1 MSSLKGIG
9 SIPAGEDHGMDTA
22 ALNRPSISVI
32 LPTYNE
38 KDNIVPLV
46 EQTFQALGDRAE
58 VIVVDDDSPDGT
70 GAAVE
75 QLTGRFGRLRL
86 LRRTSER
93 GLVSA
98 LQAGID
104 LAAADVVAWM
114 DCDLSMPPAL
124 LAAFLGKI
132 GEGYDMVFGSRFVPG
147 GGVEI
152 ITGSK
157 DSASAY
163 FMSRLL
169 NGFIRAWLGDEVSD
183 YTSGFVAVRKQ
194 VVQETGLRG
203 DYGEYFIA
211 LAHLARKSG
220 YRLLEVPY
228 VSLSRRMGTSKTGTN
243 IFQYLRRGRKYLW
256 LTLKIRFARL
266 KQGQGR

>member
-1 MSSLKGIG
+1 M
-9 SIPAGEDHGMDTA
+9 PEGEDHGMETA
-22 ALNRPSISVI
+22 ARNRPSISVI

-38 KDNIVPLV
+38 KDNIVRLV
-46 EQTFQALGDRAE
+46 EQTFQSVGDTAE
-58 VIVVDDDSPDGT
+58 VIVVDDNSPDGT
-70 GAAVE
+70 WAVVDE
-75 QLTGRFGRLRL
+75 LTKKYGGLRL

-98 LQAGID
+98 LRAGID
-104 LAAADVVAWM
+104 QAAADVVAWM

-124 LAAFLGKI
+124 LGTFMDKI
-132 GEGYDMVFGSRFVPG
+132 GEGFDMVFGSRFVPG

-157 DSASAY
+157 DSAMAY
-163 FMSRLL
+163 FLSRAL
-169 NGFIRAWLGDEVSD
+169 NRFIQAWLGPDVSD
-183 YTSGFVAVRKQ
+183 YTSGFVAVRKK
-194 VVQETGLRG
+194 VVLETGLWG

-211 LAHLARKSG
+211 LAHLAKKKG

-243 IFQYLRRGRKYLW
+243 VLHYLKRGRKYLW
-256 LTLKIRFARL
+256 LTFKLRFSRPNPG
-266 KQGQGR
+266 KGR

>member
-1 MSSLKGIG
+1 ME
-9 SIPAGEDHGMDTA
+9 ATA
-22 ALNRPSISVI
+22 AARPSISVI

-46 EQTFQALGDRAE
+46 EQVFRSLGDSAE
-58 VIVVDDDSPDGT
+58 VIVVDDNSPDGT
-70 GAAVE
+70 WAVVE
-75 QLTGRFGRLRL
+75 QLAGKYGGLRL
-86 LRRTSER
+86 IRRTSER

-98 LQAGID
+98 LRAGID
-104 LAAADVVAWM
+104 LAASDVVAWM

-124 LAAFLGKI
+124 LGNFLNKI
-132 GEGYDMVFGSRFVPG
+132 SEGYDMVFGSRFIPG

-163 FMSRLL
+163 LLSRTL
-169 NGFIRAWLGDEVSD
+169 NRFIQAWLGPGVRD
-183 YTSGFVAVRKQ
+183 YTSGFVVVKKQ

-211 LAHLARKSG
+211 LAHLAKKRG
-220 YRLLEVPY
+220 YRILEVPY

-243 IFQYLRRGRKYLW
+243 ILQYLRRGRKYLW
-256 LTLKIRFARL
+256 LTLKLRFSRAYPG
-266 KQGQGR
+266 KGR

>member
-1 MSSLKGIG
+1 MPLGD
-9 SIPAGEDHGMDTA
+9 DHGMETA
-22 ALNRPSISVI
+22 AFNRPLISVI

-46 EQTFQALGDRAE
+46 EQTFQSLGDRAE
-58 VIVVDDDSPDGT
+58 VIVVDDNSPDGT

-75 QLTGRFGRLRL
+75 QLTGKYGRLRL

-104 LAAADVVAWM
+104 RAAADIVAWM

-124 LAAFLGKI
+124 LAAFLDKI
-132 GEGYDMVFGSRFVPG
+132 EEGYDMVFGSRFVPG

-163 FMSRLL
+163 FLSRIL
-169 NGFIRAWLGDEVSD
+169 NCFIRAWLGDEVSD

-194 VVQETGLRG
+194 VVQKTGLRG

-211 LAHLARKSG
+211 LAHLARKHG

-228 VSLSRRMGTSKTGTN
+228 ISLSRRMGTSKTGAN
-243 IFQYLRRGRKYLW
+243 ILQYLKRGRKYLW
-256 LTLKIRFARL
+256 LTLKIRFSRPNPG
-266 KQGQGR
+266 KGR